1 MMVLTQMPSGA
12 AIMPLVAAIPIEPAA
27 KKKRGPKTPE
37 GKARSRMNA
46 VRHGLRARTFALL
59 PGESTAE
66 WAEHLAELRSCYGP
80 VDAAE
85 EKLVAAIAAA
95 MWNEI
100 RADRSLAE
108 TMARMPKGADLG
120 EPGRARA
127 MGTALRYMTAASMA
141 TQRAQRAFHAHR
153 KAKQQGLVLP
163 AAEPAQPMAL
173 EDRTN
178 DLAASPA
185 AEPAAAFCTNDF
197 AQPSQPRPVPAE
209 APPLNRHQR
218 RRLEALIRQARP
230 RAA

>member
-1 MMVLTQMPSGA
+1 
-12 AIMPLVAAIPIEPAA
+12 MPLVATTPAEPPARN
-27 KKKRGPKTPE
+27 KRGPKTPE

-46 VRHGLRARTFALL
+46 VKHGLRARTFALL
-59 PGESTAE
+59 PGESPAD
-66 WAEHLAELRSCYGP
+66 WAEHLAELRSCCGP

-100 RADRSLAE
+100 RADRTLVE
-108 TMARMPKGADLG
+108 TMARIPRGADLG
-120 EPGRARA
+120 EPGHARA
-127 MGTALRYMTAASMA
+127 MGTALRYMTAAGMA
-141 TQRAQRAFHAHR
+141 TQRAQRAFLAHR
-153 KAKQQGLVLP
+153 KAKRQGLVLP

-185 AEPAAAFCTNDF
+185 AEPAPALCTNDF
-197 AQPSQPRPVPAE
+197 AEPSPPRPGPAE
-209 APPLNRHQR
+209 APTLNRHQR
-218 RRLEALIRQARP
+218 RRREALARQVRP